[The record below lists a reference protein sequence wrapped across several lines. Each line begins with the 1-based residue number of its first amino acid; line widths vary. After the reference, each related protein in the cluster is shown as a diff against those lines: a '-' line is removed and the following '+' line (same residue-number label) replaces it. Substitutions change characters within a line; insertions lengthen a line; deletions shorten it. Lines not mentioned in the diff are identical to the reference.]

1 MRGKTHLAIGVA
13 IGGAAALYYP
23 FHVTHAAIYV
33 TVAGFSA
40 LSPDLDGPSIL
51 TSKLSRASQLVRK
64 LLLWLG
70 ALAVAAVLG
79 MYLWQRTLI
88 PELTTAAF
96 LLFFLGQIATQGA
109 LRNLLSSIMGCIA
122 MYYGWKL
129 HMDWLIGL
137 GIYVAIA
144 PWLKHRGLTHT
155 VWAMLLWGFIASGL
169 ENALQLDGVMAV
181 AILGYFSHLLAD
193 TFTPRGVKWFHP
205 LLRTTFRIRL

>member
-1 MRGKTHLAIGVA
+1 MRGKTHLAIGAA

-23 FHVTHAAIYV
+23 FSWTHAAIYV

-51 TSKLSRASQLVRK
+51 NSKLSKASKVVRK
-64 LLLWLG
+64 LILWLG
-70 ALAVAAVLG
+70 TLSVGAVLAL
-79 MYLWQRTLI
+79 YLWKRTMI

-122 MYYGWKL
+122 MFYGWKL
-129 HMDWLIGL
+129 GMDWLIGL

-155 VWAMLLWGFIASGL
+155 IWAMLLWGFIASGL
-169 ENALQLDGVMAV
+169 ENALQIEGVMAV
-181 AILGYFSHLLAD
+181 AIVGYFSHLLAD
-193 TFTPRGVKWFHP
+193 TFTPRGVKWLYP
-205 LLRTTFRIRL
+205 LMQTTFRIRL